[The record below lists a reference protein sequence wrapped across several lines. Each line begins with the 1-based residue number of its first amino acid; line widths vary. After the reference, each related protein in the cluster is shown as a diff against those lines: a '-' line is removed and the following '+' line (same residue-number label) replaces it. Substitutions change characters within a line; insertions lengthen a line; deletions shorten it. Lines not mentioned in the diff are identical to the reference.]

1 MSDINDFYPLKKD
14 GSWHNGTHITCGAD
28 IATLFPGQLIAYRN
42 AGKTIYCDNDTL
54 KQLSEHEYKTLSEEY
69 KKLYKQENNVYKQ
82 TQEFDQKDLTEISKI
97 LGFEASADFLLF
109 KHTLFMGE
117 NEFAFYA
124 LYMHLDVVSDNITK
138 NKELSENICVNTDTS
153 DTVTFPREIIAQEGG
168 ADGKVFYQKEYFIPK
183 NITDQILND
192 THFFLSGNECCEI
205 AGDVETYKLS
215 YNDEHETQTFEKG
228 TYFKITEFADN
239 RRYPDIF
246 QIEPLFIP
254 IEIRKWEEDQK
265 STKSAMWAP
274 FFLQILISS
283 PWQAL
288 FLLQNRRITSEQI
301 ESIRFSRKIE
311 LTKING
317 NEECK
322 SIELEKLVIPN
333 FDRNEIFLRAEDYK
347 QYEPFYVRLKPSV
360 FKEIYYEKNRTL
372 YLRKRAN
379 LDTYKVHPQL
389 VCKAES
395 KGTIHIAEPIRI
407 KKSDIAAVYEKDD
420 VRFEKIKGGRFN
432 AYYKYN
438 ENFIKL
444 PADFTDLF
452 ENITKDFCFLR
463 KDELKEL
470 DEIKGSDVREK
481 KSTKLLE
488 IIKNKGGKS
497 EKSCAFEHECEWNKK
512 TDSSVL
518 DIRARFI
525 KEQTAIWDRNYTN
538 KELPEDIRECSSF
551 TYFYHSQF
559 EHFLRKLHKKYAEN
573 LILAQQIVIHKW
585 MYKQGNLGLYPG
597 LWDENENEN
606 ENKNKNKNK
615 NKPKGFAPDDQT
627 FCNHAVYET
636 IKQVD
641 KNYLK
646 FTADDDTA
654 PWDVGKHTDLAPA
667 IISDYK
673 QKKLRKSNLWC
684 DVLGK
689 QSENS
694 AKTGIYKLTVQ
705 QAFYMA
711 QLGYAVIA
719 SWKNTAGGS
728 PHFVTVVPKDY
739 EIPCPSLEN
748 LMVAHVGGGENG
760 EKSLQNA
767 FKGIGNNSALQKYN
781 EVLFYCNVCQSFI

>member
-14 GSWHNGTHITCGAD
+14 GSWHNGGHIRTGND
-28 IATLFPGQLIAYRN
+28 IISVFLGQLVAYRKL
-42 AGKTIYCDNDTL
+42 GKMIHCDG
-54 KQLSEHEYKTLSEEY
+54 KYFEYLSKDDYEALPVEY
-69 KKLYKQENNVYKQ
+69 KKKYKKLEETGDVYKR
-82 TQEFDQKDLTEISKI
+82 TQPLTEAIIQAISKI
-97 LGFEASADFLLF
+97 LGVEAFGDFLLF
-109 KHTLFMGE
+109 RHIIMMGK
-117 NEFAFYA
+117 NEFPFYS
-124 LYMHLDVVSDNITK
+124 LFMHLDAISDGIIK
-138 NKELSENICVNTDTS
+138 SKEISEEIAYINTAKRS
-153 DTVTFPREIIAQEGG
+153 IVIFPHEIMAQEGG
-168 ADGKVFYQKEYFIPK
+168 ADGKIFYQKEYFIPK

-288 FLLQNRRITSEQI
+288 FLLQNRRITSEQM
-301 ESIRFSRKIE
+301 ESIRFSRKIK

-322 SIELEKLVIPN
+322 SIELKKLVIPN

-347 QYEPFYVRLKPSV
+347 QYEPFYVRLNPSV
-360 FKEIYYEKNRTL
+360 FKEIYYKGKRTL
-372 YLRKRAN
+372 YLKKRTD

-420 VRFEKIKGGRFN
+420 VRFEKIKEGQFN

-444 PADFTDLF
+444 PAGFTELF

-470 DEIKGSDVREK
+470 DEIKGSDAQEK
-481 KSTKLLE
+481 KSIKLLA

-525 KEQTAIWDRNYTN
+525 RKRTAIWDANCTN

-551 TYFYHSQF
+551 TYFYHSEF

-573 LILAQQIVIHKW
+573 LTLAQQIVMHKW

-597 LWDENENEN
+597 LWD
-606 ENKNKNKNK
+606 NK
-615 NKPKGFAPDDQT
+615 KPKGFAGDDQT
-627 FCNHAVYET
+627 FCNQAVFET
-636 IKQVD
+636 IIRVD
-641 KNYLK
+641 GNFTNFTDRKNRHTGK
-646 FTADDDTA
+646 ADGEIFPECPTPEEYEYRA
-654 PWDVGKHTDLAPA
+654 
-667 IISDYK
+667 
-673 QKKLRKSNLWC
+673 SNYWC
-684 DVLGK
+684 DVLEK

-711 QLGYAVIA
+711 QLGYVVIA

-739 EIPCPSLEN
+739 QIECPKKPEN
-748 LMVAHVGGGENG
+748 LMVAHVGGGENR
-760 EKSLQNA
+760 EKNLKTA
-767 FKGIGNNSALQKYN
+767 FKGTGNNTALQKYN
-781 EVLFYCNVCQSFI
+781 EVLFYGNIHQNFI

>member
-1 MSDINDFYPLKKD
+1 MSDINDFYPFKKD
-14 GSWHNGTHITCGAD
+14 GSWHNGAHITCGAD

-54 KQLSEHEYKTLSEEY
+54 KQLSEHEYKTLCEEY

-138 NKELSENICVNTDTS
+138 SKELSENICVNTDTS

-183 NITDQILND
+183 NITDKILND
-192 THFFLSGNECCEI
+192 THFFLSGNKCCKI
-205 AGDVETYKLS
+205 TGDVPTYNLS
-215 YNDEHETQTFEKG
+215 YNNEHETQSFEQG
-228 TYFKITEFADN
+228 TYFTILEYADT
-239 RRYPDIF
+239 RRYPDVVKV
-246 QIEPLFIP
+246 EPLFIP
-254 IEIRKWEEDQK
+254 IEIKKWTEEQNSK
-265 STKSAMWAP
+265 KPLLPLSLPPSLR
-274 FFLQILISS
+274 FFMFDVKI
-283 PWQAL
+283 A
-288 FLLQNRRITSEQI
+288 FLLNHKHTTIKQSQ
-301 ESIRFSRKIE
+301 SIWSTQKIE
-311 LTKING
+311 LTKVNG

-322 SIELEKLVIPN
+322 SIELKKLMIPN
-333 FDRNEIFLRAEDYK
+333 FNRNEIFLRAEDYK

-372 YLRKRAN
+372 YLKKRAK

-395 KGTIHIAEPIRI
+395 KGTIHISEPIRI

-470 DEIKGSDVREK
+470 DEIKGSDAQEK
-481 KSTKLLE
+481 KSIKLLA

-512 TDSSVL
+512 SDSSVL

-525 KEQTAIWDRNYTN
+525 RKRTAIWDENCTN

-551 TYFYHSQF
+551 TYFYHSEF

-573 LILAQQIVIHKW
+573 LILAQQIVMHKW
-585 MYKQGNLGLYPG
+585 MYKQGNAGLYPEQ
-597 LWDENENEN
+597 WD
-606 ENKNKNKNK
+606 KD
-615 NKPKGFAPDDQT
+615 KPEGFAGDDQT
-627 FCNHAVYET
+627 FCNHAVFET
-636 IKQVD
+636 IIRVD
-641 KNYLK
+641 GNFTNFTNRKN
-646 FTADDDTA
+646 
-654 PWDVGKHTDLAPA
+654 KHTGKAEDEIFPDCPAPKEYEYRA
-667 IISDYK
+667 
-673 QKKLRKSNLWC
+673 SNYWC
-684 DVLGK
+684 DVLEK

-694 AKTGIYKLTVQ
+694 AKTGIYKLTAR

-719 SWKNTAGGS
+719 SWKNPLKKNEKPNENHS

-739 EIPCPSLEN
+739 ETPCPSLED
-748 LMVAHVGGGENG
+748 LMVAHVGGKYIDAEGREHGN
-760 EKSLQNA
+760 EERMLISA
-767 FKGIGNNSALQKYN
+767 FYEQIINDIC
-781 EVLFYCNVCQSFI
+781 FYCNLKQNFM

>member
-1 MSDINDFYPLKKD
+1 MSDINDFYPFKKD
-14 GSWHNGTHITCGAD
+14 GSWHNGAHITCGTD
-28 IATLFPGQLIAYRN
+28 IAALFPGQLIAYRK
-42 AGKTIYCDNDTL
+42 AGKTIYCDNESL
-54 KQLSEHEYKTLSEEY
+54 KQISEHEYKTLCEEY

-82 TQEFDQKDLTEISKI
+82 TREFDQKDLTEISKI

-117 NEFAFYA
+117 NECVFYA
-124 LYMHLDVVSDNITK
+124 LYMHLDAVSDNITK
-138 NKELSENICVNTDTS
+138 SKKLSENICVKTDTS
-153 DTVTFPREIIAQEGG
+153 DTITFPHESMAQEGG

-183 NITDQILND
+183 NITDKILND
-192 THFFLSGNECCEI
+192 THFFLSGNKCCKI
-205 AGDVETYKLS
+205 TGDVPTYNLS
-215 YNDEHETQTFEKG
+215 YNNEHETQSFEQG
-228 TYFKITEFADN
+228 TYFTILEYADT
-239 RRYPDIF
+239 RRYPDVVKV
-246 QIEPLFIP
+246 EPLFIP
-254 IEIRKWEEDQK
+254 IEIKKWTEEQNSK
-265 STKSAMWAP
+265 KPLLPLSLPPSLR
-274 FFLQILISS
+274 FFMFDVKI
-283 PWQAL
+283 A
-288 FLLQNRRITSEQI
+288 FLLNHKHTTIKQSQ
-301 ESIRFSRKIE
+301 SIWSTQKIE
-311 LTKING
+311 LTKVNG

-322 SIELEKLVIPN
+322 SIELKKLMIPN

-432 AYYKYN
+432 TYYKYN

-444 PADFTDLF
+444 PAGFTELF

-470 DEIKGSDVREK
+470 DEIKGSDAREK
-481 KSTKLLE
+481 KSIKLLA

-525 KEQTAIWDRNYTN
+525 RKRTAIWDENCTN
-538 KELPEDIRECSSF
+538 TELPEDIRECSSF

-573 LILAQQIVIHKW
+573 LILAQQIVMHKW

-597 LWDENENEN
+597 LWD
-606 ENKNKNKNK
+606 NK
-615 NKPKGFAPDDQT
+615 KPKGFAGDDQT
-627 FCNHAVYET
+627 FCNQAVFET
-636 IKQVD
+636 IIRVD
-641 KNYLK
+641 GNFTNFTDRKNRHTGK
-646 FTADDDTA
+646 ADGEIFPECPA
-654 PWDVGKHTDLAPA
+654 PKEYEYRA
-667 IISDYK
+667 
-673 QKKLRKSNLWC
+673 SNYWC
-684 DVLGK
+684 DVLEK

-694 AKTGIYKLTVQ
+694 AKTGIYKLTAR

-711 QLGYAVIA
+711 QLGYVVIA
-719 SWKNTAGGS
+719 SWKNTSGGS

-739 EIPCPSLEN
+739 VTPCPSPEN
-748 LMVAHVGGGENG
+748 LMVAHVGGGDNG
-760 EKSLQNA
+760 EKSLSYA
-767 FKGIGNNSALQKYN
+767 FSTAFVRNEENNIF
-781 EVLFYCNVCQSFI
+781 FYCNLQQHFI

>member
-14 GSWHNGTHITCGAD
+14 GLWHNGAHITCGAD
-28 IATLFPGQLIAYRN
+28 IATLFPGQLIAYRK

-54 KQLSEHEYKTLSEEY
+54 KQLSEYEYKTLSEEY
-69 KKLYKQENNVYKQ
+69 QKLYKQENNVYKQ
-82 TQEFDQKDLTEISKI
+82 TREFDQKDLTEISKI

-109 KHTLFMGE
+109 KHILLMGKS
-117 NEFAFYA
+117 EFAFYA
-124 LYMHLDVVSDNITK
+124 LYMHLKAVFDNITK
-138 NKELSENICVNTDTS
+138 SKELSENICVNTDTG
-153 DTVTFPREIIAQEGG
+153 DTVTFAREIIAQEGG

-183 NITDQILND
+183 KITDKILND
-192 THFFLSGNECCEI
+192 IHFFLSGNKCCKI
-205 AGDVETYKLS
+205 TGNVETYKLS

-228 TYFKITEFADN
+228 TYFKITEPPDD
-239 RRYPDIF
+239 RRYPDVVKV
-246 QIEPLFIP
+246 EPLFIP
-254 IEIRKWEEDQK
+254 IEIKKWTEEQNSK
-265 STKSAMWAP
+265 KPLLPLSLPPSLR
-274 FFLQILISS
+274 FFMFDVKI
-283 PWQAL
+283 A
-288 FLLQNRRITSEQI
+288 FLLNHKHTTIKQSQ
-301 ESIRFSRKIE
+301 SIWSTQKIE
-311 LTKING
+311 LTKVNG

-322 SIELEKLVIPN
+322 SIELKKLMIPN
-333 FDRNEIFLRAEDYK
+333 FNRNEIFLRAEDYK

-372 YLRKRAN
+372 YLKKRAK
-379 LDTYKVHPQL
+379 LDTYKTHPQL

-395 KGTIHIAEPIRI
+395 KGTIHISEPIRI

-444 PADFTDLF
+444 PADFTELF

-463 KDELKEL
+463 KDELKDL
-470 DEIKGSDVREK
+470 DEIKGSDAREK

-512 TDSSVL
+512 SDASIL
-518 DIRARFI
+518 DIRVRFI
-525 KEQTAIWDRNYTN
+525 RKRTAIWDENCTN

-551 TYFYHSQF
+551 TYFYHSEF
-559 EHFLRKLHKKYAEN
+559 EHFLHKLHKKYAEN
-573 LILAQQIVIHKW
+573 LILAQQIVMHKW

-597 LWDENENEN
+597 LWD
-606 ENKNKNKNK
+606 KD
-615 NKPKGFAPDDQT
+615 KPKGFAGDDQT
-627 FCNHAVYET
+627 FCNHAVFET
-636 IKQVD
+636 IIRVD
-641 KNYLK
+641 GNFTNFTDRKN
-646 FTADDDTA
+646 
-654 PWDVGKHTDLAPA
+654 KHTGKAEDEIFPECPTPEEYEYRA
-667 IISDYK
+667 
-673 QKKLRKSNLWC
+673 SNYWC
-684 DVLGK
+684 DVLEK

-719 SWKNTAGGS
+719 SWKNTSGGS

-739 EIPCPSLEN
+739 QTPCPEPEN
-748 LMVAHVGGGENG
+748 LMVAHVGGGDNG
-760 EKSLQNA
+760 EKSLSYA
-767 FKGIGNNSALQKYN
+767 FSTAFVRNEENNIF
-781 EVLFYCNVCQSFI
+781 FYCNLQQHFI